1 MCEGHD
7 HKEQKRVNLAT
18 SVLAA
23 NDSLAQE
30 NRDIFKDMLVVNL
43 VSSPGSGK
51 TSILERS
58 LLELR
63 DEFSLAVIEGDVFTD
78 RDAQRIKK
86 TGVSV
91 IQINTGGA
99 CHLDAKMIRK
109 GVDQLDLDGVDLL
122 FIENVGNL
130 VCPAGFDLGEDF
142 KVTVLSTTEGDDK
155 PAKYPAMFKKS
166 AAVLVNKVDL
176 KEALEIDLKALDAE
190 LFEVSPQATVFHVS
204 AKTGE
209 GFAGWLDWLK
219 AEIKKKQAIKL
230 G

>member
-7 HKEQKRVNLAT
+7 HKEQKRVNLAKN
-18 SVLAA
+18 VLDA
-23 NDSLAQE
+23 NDSLALE
-30 NRDIFKDMLVVNL
+30 NREAFKGMLVVNL

-58 LLELR
+58 LLELK

-78 RDAQRIKK
+78 RDAQRIQK
-86 TGVSV
+86 TGVPV

-99 CHLDAKMIRK
+99 CHLDASMVMK
-109 GVDQLDLDGVDLL
+109 GFNQLDLEGVDIL
-122 FIENVGNL
+122 FVENVGNL

-166 AAVLVNKVDL
+166 AAVLVNKIDL
-176 KEALEIDLKALDAE
+176 TEALEIDLEALDSE

-209 GFAGWLDWLK
+209 GFAGWLGWLRQ
-219 AEIKKKQAIKL
+219 ETTKKQAI
-230 G
+230 